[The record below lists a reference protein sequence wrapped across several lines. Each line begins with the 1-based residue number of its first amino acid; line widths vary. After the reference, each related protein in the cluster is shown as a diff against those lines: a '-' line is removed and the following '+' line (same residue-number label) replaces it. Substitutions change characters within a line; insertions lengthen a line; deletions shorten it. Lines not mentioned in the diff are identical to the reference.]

1 MSEPAIEIATSREAL
16 AKNAADLIA
25 AELRAAI
32 DIRGRAH
39 FVVTGGSTPIEC
51 YKALAQEDLD
61 WGRVS
66 ILLSDER
73 WVDTL
78 TPESNEHMIRETLL
92 VGPAAKANFLSLKAR
107 RGGFE
112 EGARRADPAVRDLA
126 PFDVTLLGMGED
138 GHIASLFPRHSSLT
152 LGLSARAD
160 RYVIGVAPAS
170 PAPDL
175 PRVSL
180 TLAALLHSR
189 LIIVLIAGDAKWKVV
204 NDAAGHDPQHIPIA
218 ALFDQHTAPVR
229 VLWAP

>member
-1 MSEPAIEIATSREAL
+1 MSEPAIEVAASREAL
-16 AKNAADLIA
+16 ARNTADLIA

-32 DIRGRAH
+32 EARGQAS
-39 FVVTGGSTPIEC
+39 FVATGGSTPAEC
-51 YKALAQEDLD
+51 YRALAQEDLD
-61 WGRVS
+61 WSRVS
-66 ILLSDER
+66 ITLSDER

-78 TPESNEHMIRETLL
+78 TPQSNEYLLRQTLMT
-92 VGPAAKANFLSLKAR
+92 GRAAKATLVSLKAR

-112 EGARRADPAVRDLA
+112 DGARRIDPAVRDLA
-126 PFDVTLLGMGED
+126 PFDVVLLGMGED
-138 GHIASLFPRHSSLT
+138 AHIASLFPRHTALAA
-152 LGLSARAD
+152 GLNARAD

-189 LIIVLIAGDAKWKVV
+189 LIIVLITGDAKWKVV
-204 NDAAGHDPQHIPIA
+204 NEVAGRDPREAPVA
-218 ALFDQHTAPVR
+218 ALLNQRAAPVR

>member
-1 MSEPAIEIATSREAL
+1 MSEPAIEIAASREAL

-32 DIRGRAH
+32 DQRGQAR
-39 FVVTGGSTPIEC
+39 FVATGGSTPAEC

-61 WGRVS
+61 WSRVT
-66 ILLSDER
+66 ITLSDER
-73 WVDTL
+73 WVDTM
-78 TPESNEHMIRETLL
+78 TPQSNEHLLRQTLL
-92 VGPAAKANFLSLKAR
+92 VGPAAKANLLSLKAR
-107 RGGFE
+107 RGGIE
-112 EGARRADPAVRDLA
+112 DGAKRVDGAVRDLA

-138 GHIASLFPRHSSLT
+138 GHIASLFPRHSALAA
-152 LGLSARAD
+152 GLNARSD

-204 NDAAGHDPQHIPIA
+204 NEAAGRDPQQIPVA
-218 ALFDQHTAPVR
+218 ALFDQHVAPVR